1 MSGEVEA
8 VAGRVAA
15 PWSGAQGRP
24 WFQALW
30 RFARREPLG
39 FGGGCLLALILLL
52 ALCSP
57 IISRYDPLALAPRE
71 SFIAPGNG
79 SHWLGTDH
87 LGRDLLSR
95 VLYGGRASLGT
106 AGAALLMG
114 AGVGTLLGLVSG
126 YSNNLLSQ
134 AVQRCVDAFMALPP
148 LILALAIA
156 ASMGSGVTTVLVAM
170 AVVMVPSFAR
180 VVRGT
185 TLSVASSDYVMA
197 AATIGAT
204 PARVLLRHVVPNI
217 VGTVITLLSIWVGNA
232 ILVEAALGFLG
243 VGIQPP
249 HPTWGNM
256 LANEG
261 RSYMLTAPWLAIVP
275 GAAIT
280 ATVLCSNLLG
290 DAVRTTLD
298 PRLRFRE

>member
-8 VAGRVAA
+8 VAGRVAPA
-15 PWSGAQGRP
+15 WPTGQGRP
-24 WFQALW
+24 WFHVLW

-39 FGGGCLLALILLL
+39 FCGGCLLAVLLLL

-57 IISRYDPLALAPRE
+57 LVSRYDPLALAPRE
-71 SFIAPGNG
+71 SFVSPGDG

-87 LGRDLLSR
+87 LGRDLFSR

-106 AGAALLMG
+106 AAVALLLG
-114 AGVGTLLGLVSG
+114 ATIGTALGLISG
-126 YSNNLLSQ
+126 YSNNFLSQ
-134 AVQRCVDAFMALPP
+134 AVQRCIDALMALPP

-156 ASMGSGVTTVLVAM
+156 ASMGSGVTTVLVAI

-197 AATIGAT
+197 AVTMGAT

-249 HPTWGNM
+249 NPTWGNM

-280 ATVLCSNLLG
+280 LTVLCSNLLG